1 MKRNI
6 EDIQRVM
13 NPAVPLGV
21 GKKEYYPHQPMY
33 LVADVSELSADT
45 GWKAEEEFSEGINK
59 L

>member
-6 EDIQRVM
+6 KDIQRII
-13 NPAVPLGV
+13 NPAVPLGF
-21 GKKEYYPHQPMY
+21 GKKEYYPHQPLY

-45 GWKAEEEFSEGINK
+45 GWKAEVGFSSALNN